1 MARTDRAYRKMMR
14 RKTMLCAEKDYR
26 DILLRDCQEQ
36 ARKKTDAYRT
46 QLMRELYTAHP
57 DWIPAEEAG
66 KIVFDSR
73 MAQFDADMAFVR
85 KQASTRAAKAIS
97 KDPACAEREEE
108 KLQQLQKEHEEL
120 RNQYSCRLQREISA
134 QLTDMPGDG
143 AVNCTPFV
151 RQYDILSNKWGDFI
165 CQRAYRTNGIH
176 RSSRNT

>member
-1 MARTDRAYRKMMR
+1 MARTDRAYRKMMC

-97 KDPACAEREEE
+97 KDPTCAER
-108 KLQQLQKEHEEL
+108 K
-120 RNQYSCRLQREISA
+120 
-134 QLTDMPGDG
+134 G
-143 AVNCTPFV
+143 A
-151 RQYDILSNKWGDFI
+151 
-165 CQRAYRTNGIH
+165 
-176 RSSRNT
+176 